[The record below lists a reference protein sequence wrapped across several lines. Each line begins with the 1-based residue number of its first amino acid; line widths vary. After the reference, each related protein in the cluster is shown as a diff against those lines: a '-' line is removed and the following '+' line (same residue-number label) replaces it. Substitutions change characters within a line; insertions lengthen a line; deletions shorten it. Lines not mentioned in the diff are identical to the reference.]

1 MAGLR
6 AGANSIRVEADLGF
20 DMTTV
25 APLAPVSSNSQ
36 EFALMSRVAAK
47 RMRISTAV
55 ENAADQGRLA
65 ELTVGDVM
73 TASPTSVAAE
83 TSAIQLVQLFQQNR
97 YRHLLVT
104 EGTHLLGV
112 VSDRDVLRLM
122 GQEDFQDRE
131 QWDQITAQDL
141 MCQRPAIAT
150 ADMPLVEA
158 VQTIAERGISCLPVI
173 RGGDEL
179 VGIVTATDLYLALE
193 QVLAALAT
201 QPA

>member
-1 MAGLR
+1 
-6 AGANSIRVEADLGF
+6 
-20 DMTTV
+20 
-25 APLAPVSSNSQ
+25 
-36 EFALMSRVAAK
+36 MSRVAVK
-47 RMRISTAV
+47 RLRISTAV

-73 TASPTSVAAE
+73 TGSPTSVTAE
-83 TSAIQLVQLFQQNR
+83 TSAIQLVHLFQQNR

-104 EGTHLLGV
+104 EGMHLLGV
-112 VSDRDVLRLM
+112 VSDRDVFRLM
-122 GQEDFQDRE
+122 GQEDFQDRD
-131 QWDQITAQDL
+131 QWDQIIARDL
-141 MCQRPAIAT
+141 MCQRPATAT

-173 RGGDEL
+173 RSEDEL